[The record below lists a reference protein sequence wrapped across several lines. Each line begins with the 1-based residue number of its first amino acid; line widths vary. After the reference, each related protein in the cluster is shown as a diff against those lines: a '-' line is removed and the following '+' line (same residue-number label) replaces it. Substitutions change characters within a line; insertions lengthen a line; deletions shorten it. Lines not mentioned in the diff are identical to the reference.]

1 MKSEQ
6 PRFGKPTV
14 ALETFWRRLAQDSKQ
29 FERNS
34 LEAGRGYCVARSESA
49 AYFGNMGA
57 KREIRMLIGKN
68 NFRVT
73 AFATASLLLTG
84 WCGTARAQSQ
94 GDSGPSVAEA
104 ARKARESKKE
114 NAKPARTFT
123 NDDLPKGPAGD
134 VANGAVSP
142 TPAANGDEA
151 ATPMAN
157 EGGEKKPA
165 AAAND
170 EQAKQKKTG
179 NAAALERAKKQLATA
194 LSELDI
200 MQRKLALDS
209 DSYYSKTDYASDK
222 DGKANL
228 DAEAQEIN
236 EKKQAVEELKARVT
250 ELQALVG
257 EPAENESDQPD
268 KSDKNPPSR

>member
-1 MKSEQ
+1 
-6 PRFGKPTV
+6 
-14 ALETFWRRLAQDSKQ
+14 
-29 FERNS
+29 
-34 LEAGRGYCVARSESA
+34 
-49 AYFGNMGA
+49 
-57 KREIRMLIGKN
+57 MLIGKN
-68 NFRVT
+68 NCCVT
-73 AFATASLLLTG
+73 VLATAGLLLIG
-84 WCGTARAQSQ
+84 LCGAARAQSQ
-94 GDSGPSVAEA
+94 GDSAPSVAEA
-104 ARKARESKKE
+104 ARKARELKKE
-114 NAKPARTFT
+114 NAKPARTIT
-123 NDDLPKGPAGD
+123 NDDLPSGPAGD

-151 ATPMAN
+151 AAPTAN

-165 AAAND
+165 ADD
-170 EQAKQKKTG
+170 EQAKQKKAE

-228 DAEAQEIN
+228 DADAQQIN
-236 EKKQAVEELKARVT
+236 EKKQAVEELKARVA

-257 EPAENESDQPD
+257 EAAENDSDQSGKSDKPD
-268 KSDKNPPSR
+268 NSDKNPPSR

>member
-1 MKSEQ
+1 
-6 PRFGKPTV
+6 
-14 ALETFWRRLAQDSKQ
+14 
-29 FERNS
+29 
-34 LEAGRGYCVARSESA
+34 
-49 AYFGNMGA
+49 
-57 KREIRMLIGKN
+57 MLIGKN
-68 NFRVT
+68 NFRLP
-73 AFATASLLLTG
+73 ALATASLLLTA

-94 GDSGPSVAEA
+94 GDSTPSVAEA
-104 ARKARESKKE
+104 ARKARELKKE
-114 NAKPARTFT
+114 NAKPARTIT

-134 VANGAVSP
+134 VANGAVSS
-142 TPAANGDEA
+142 TPATDEA
-151 ATPMAN
+151 GTPAAN
-157 EGGEKKPA
+157 EGGERKPA
-165 AAAND
+165 AAADN
-170 EQAKQKKTG
+170 EQAKQKKAE

-228 DAEAQEIN
+228 DGETQQIN
-236 EKKQAVEELKARVT
+236 EKKQAVEELKAKVA

-257 EPAENESDQPD
+257 EPAENQSDQSD

>member
-1 MKSEQ
+1 
-6 PRFGKPTV
+6 
-14 ALETFWRRLAQDSKQ
+14 
-29 FERNS
+29 
-34 LEAGRGYCVARSESA
+34 
-49 AYFGNMGA
+49 
-57 KREIRMLIGKN
+57 MLIGKN

-73 AFATASLLLTG
+73 ALATASLYLLLTG
-84 WCGTARAQSQ
+84 FCGTARAQSQ
-94 GDSGPSVAEA
+94 GDSTPSVAEA
-104 ARKARESKKE
+104 ARKARELKKE
-114 NAKPARTFT
+114 NAKAARTIT
-123 NDDLPKGPAGD
+123 NDDLPAGPARD

-151 ATPMAN
+151 RPTTN

-170 EQAKQKKTG
+170 EQAKQKKAES
-179 NAAALERAKKQLATA
+179 AAELERAKKQLATA

-228 DAEAQEIN
+228 DAEAQQIN
-236 EKKQAVEELKARVT
+236 EKKQAVEELKAKVA

-257 EPAENESDQPD
+257 EPAENQSDQSDQSDKSD

>member
-1 MKSEQ
+1 
-6 PRFGKPTV
+6 
-14 ALETFWRRLAQDSKQ
+14 
-29 FERNS
+29 
-34 LEAGRGYCVARSESA
+34 
-49 AYFGNMGA
+49 MGA
-57 KREIRMLIGKN
+57 KREIGMLIGKN
-68 NFRVT
+68 NFRVPVL
-73 AFATASLLLTG
+73 ATASLLLTA

-94 GDSGPSVAEA
+94 GDSTPSVAEA
-104 ARKARESKKE
+104 ARKAREVKKE
-114 NAKPARTFT
+114 NAKPARTIT

-134 VANGAVSP
+134 VANGAVLP

-151 ATPMAN
+151 ATPTAN

-165 AAAND
+165 AAADD
-170 EQAKQKKTG
+170 EQAKQNKAET
-179 NAAALERAKKQLATA
+179 AAALERAKKQLATV

-209 DSYYSKTDYASDK
+209 DSYYSKTDYASDN

-228 DAEAQEIN
+228 DAETQGIN
-236 EKKQAVEELKARVT
+236 DKKQTVEDLKAKVA

-257 EPAENESDQPD
+257 EPVENQSDKSD